1 MIKRNLLL
9 ILLTALVGIAVFNAS
24 SSDEQVNTIS
34 DINNGIEVNSLK
46 QVPSLSIE
54 EIKTEFVILNLWA
67 SWCIPCQNEVDELLK
82 ISEQSNITVI
92 GILVDDSV
100 SNGREFIKDNK
111 ITYKNVLEEEESD
124 IVLSQFS
131 WTGIPTTLVL
141 DRNLSILHTLN
152 GCLLYTSPS
161 PRDRTRS
168 RMPSS
173 A

>member
-9 ILLTALVGIAVFNAS
+9 ILLTALVGIAVLNAS

-34 DINNGIEVNSLK
+34 DINNGIEVDSLK
-46 QVPSLSIE
+46 QVPSLSVE

-152 GCLLYTSPS
+152 GEITANEIIELTK
-161 PRDRTRS
+161 
-168 RMPSS
+168 
-173 A
+173 

>member
-34 DINNGIEVNSLK
+34 DINNGIEVDSLK
-46 QVPSLSIE
+46 QVHSLNIE

-92 GILVDDSV
+92 GILVDDSA

-152 GCLLYTSPS
+152 GEITANEIIGLTK
-161 PRDRTRS
+161 
-168 RMPSS
+168 
-173 A
+173 

>member
-34 DINNGIEVNSLK
+34 DINNGIKVDSLK
-46 QVPSLSIE
+46 QVHSLSIE

-82 ISEQSNITVI
+82 ISEESNITVI
-92 GILVDDSV
+92 GILVDDSA

-111 ITYKNVLEEEESD
+111 ITYKNILEEAESD
-124 IVLSQFS
+124 IVLSQFN

-141 DRNLSILHTLN
+141 DKNLSILHTLN
-152 GCLLYTSPS
+152 GEITANEIIELTK
-161 PRDRTRS
+161 
-168 RMPSS
+168 
-173 A
+173 